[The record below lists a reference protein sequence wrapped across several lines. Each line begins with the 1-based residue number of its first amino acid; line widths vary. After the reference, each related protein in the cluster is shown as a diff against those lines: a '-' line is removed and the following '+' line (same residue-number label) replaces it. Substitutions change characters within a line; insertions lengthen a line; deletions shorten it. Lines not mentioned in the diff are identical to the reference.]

1 MKNTMTNARQQ
12 QITNEEVMAELARMD
27 ARSAQRQEEVAT
39 HVAEIRRLREESDQ
53 DRYNTDQRVD
63 KLVYN
68 NGAISHDQP
77 REATGQVPQE
87 QSNDICHCEIF

>member
-1 MKNTMTNARQQ
+1 MIMSKQKMTNDK
-12 QITNEEVMAELARMD
+12 IMAELARMD
-27 ARSAQRQEEVAT
+27 VEFEQDAKEVAT